1 MAALSMSTNF
11 PPELVAGMMNKV
23 KGHSSLAR
31 LSARKP
37 IPFTGEKIFT
47 FSLDKEADIVAENG
61 AKSAGGATLGS
72 INITP
77 IKLEYSARVSDEF
90 MRADEEY
97 RLGVLEEF
105 ADGAAIKFA
114 RALDLAAF
122 HGVNPRTNADSAVVG
137 ENNFDDKIT
146 NEITYAAATPDDNL
160 DAAIAAIIAAENE
173 FNGVAMAPAMA
184 ADMAKVKVNGV
195 VQYPEFRFGGRPQS
209 FNGINLDI
217 NNTVSKM
224 PTSVES
230 TSMAYVGD
238 FANMFRWGYATD
250 MPVEIIPYGN
260 PDNDTT
266 AGDLKGHNQVLLRLE
281 AFIGWGILDPA
292 AFAVITKAAAG
303 L

>member
-1 MAALSMSTNF
+1 MPAISMSTNF
-11 PPELVAGMMNKV
+11 PPELVKEMMNQV
-23 KGHSSLAR
+23 VGHSSLAR

-61 AKSAGGATLGS
+61 AKSAGGATLGTV
-72 INITP
+72 NITP

-97 RLGVLEEF
+97 QLNVLEEF
-105 ADGAAIKFA
+105 AEGAAKKFA

-137 ENNFDDKIT
+137 DNNFDDKIE
-146 NEITYAAATPDDNL
+146 NVITYASATPDDNL
-160 DAAIAAIIAAENE
+160 DAAIAAVTGAEKEVTGIAMSPTM
-173 FNGVAMAPAMA
+173 GA
-184 ADMAKVKVNGV
+184 AMAKVKVNGV
-195 VQYPEFRFGGRPQS
+195 VQYPEFRFGGKPQS
-209 FNGINLDI
+209 FAGMGMDI

-224 PTSVES
+224 PTSVET
-230 TSMAYVGD
+230 TSQAYVGD
-238 FANMFRWGYATD
+238 FANAFRWGYATE

-260 PDNDTT
+260 PDNDTV

-281 AFIGWGILDPA
+281 AFIGWGILDPD
-292 AFAVITKAAAG
+292 AFAVVQEAAAI
-303 L
+303 

>member
-1 MAALSMSTNF
+1 MAAISMSTNF
-11 PPELVAGMMNKV
+11 PPELVKEMMNQV
-23 KGHSSLAR
+23 VGHSSLAR

-61 AKSAGGATLGS
+61 AKSAGGATLGTV
-72 INITP
+72 NITP

-97 RLGVLEEF
+97 RLNVLEEF
-105 ADGAAIKFA
+105 AEGAAKKFA

-137 ENNFDDKIT
+137 ENNFDDKIE
-146 NEITYAAATPDDNL
+146 NVITYASATPDDNL
-160 DAAIAAIIAAENE
+160 DAAIAAVTGAEKEVTGIAMSPTM
-173 FNGVAMAPAMA
+173 GA
-184 ADMAKVKVNGV
+184 AMAKVKVNGV
-195 VQYPEFRFGGRPQS
+195 VQYPEFRFGGKPQS
-209 FNGINLDI
+209 FAGMGMDI

-224 PTSVES
+224 PTSVET
-230 TSMAYVGD
+230 TSQAYVGD
-238 FANMFRWGYATD
+238 FANAFRWGYATE

-260 PDNDTT
+260 PDNDTA

-281 AFIGWGILDPA
+281 AFIGWGILDPD
-292 AFAVITKAAAG
+292 AFAVVQEAAAG
-303 L
+303 

>member
-1 MAALSMSTNF
+1 MAAISMSTNF
-11 PPELVAGMMNKV
+11 PQELVKEMMNQV
-23 KGHSSLAR
+23 VGHSSLAR

-61 AKSAGGATLGS
+61 AKSAGGATLGTV
-72 INITP
+72 NITP

-97 RLGVLEEF
+97 QLNVLEEF
-105 ADGAAIKFA
+105 AEDAAKKFA

-137 ENNFDDKIT
+137 DNNFDDKIE
-146 NEITYAAATPDDNL
+146 NVITYASATPDDNL
-160 DAAIAAIIAAENE
+160 DAAIAAVTGAEKEVTGIAMSPTM
-173 FNGVAMAPAMA
+173 GA
-184 ADMAKVKVNGV
+184 AMAKVKVNGV
-195 VQYPEFRFGGRPQS
+195 VQYPEFRFGGKPQS
-209 FNGINLDI
+209 FAGMGMDI

-224 PTSVES
+224 PTSVET
-230 TSMAYVGD
+230 TSQAYVGD
-238 FANMFRWGYATD
+238 FANAFRWGYATE

-260 PDNDTT
+260 PDNDTA

-281 AFIGWGILDPA
+281 AFIGWGILDPD
-292 AFAVITKAAAG
+292 AFAIVQEAAAG
-303 L
+303 

>member
-1 MAALSMSTNF
+1 MAAISMSTNF
-11 PPELVAGMMNKV
+11 PPELVREMMNQV
-23 KGHSSLAR
+23 VGHSSLAR

-61 AKSAGGATLGS
+61 AKSAGGATLGTV
-72 INITP
+72 NITP

-97 RLGVLEEF
+97 RLNVLEEF
-105 ADGAAIKFA
+105 AEGAAKKFA

-137 ENNFDDKIT
+137 ENNFDDKIE
-146 NEITYAAATPDDNL
+146 NVITYASATPDDNL
-160 DAAIAAIIAAENE
+160 DAAIAAVTGAEKEVTGIAMSPTM
-173 FNGVAMAPAMA
+173 GA
-184 ADMAKVKVNGV
+184 AMAKVKVNGV
-195 VQYPEFRFGGRPQS
+195 VQYPEFRFGGKPQS
-209 FNGINLDI
+209 FAGMGMDI

-224 PTSVES
+224 PTSVET
-230 TSMAYVGD
+230 TSQAYVGD
-238 FANMFRWGYATD
+238 FANAFRWGYATE

-260 PDNDTT
+260 PDNDTA

-281 AFIGWGILDPA
+281 AFIGWGILDPD
-292 AFAVITKAAAG
+292 AFAVVQEAAAG
-303 L
+303 

>member
-1 MAALSMSTNF
+1 
-11 PPELVAGMMNKV
+11 
-23 KGHSSLAR
+23 
-31 LSARKP
+31 
-37 IPFTGEKIFT
+37 
-47 FSLDKEADIVAENG
+47 
-61 AKSAGGATLGS
+61 
-72 INITP
+72 
-77 IKLEYSARVSDEF
+77 
-90 MRADEEY
+90 
-97 RLGVLEEF
+97 
-105 ADGAAIKFA
+105 
-114 RALDLAAF
+114 
-122 HGVNPRTNADSAVVG
+122 
-137 ENNFDDKIT
+137 
-146 NEITYAAATPDDNL
+146 
-160 DAAIAAIIAAENE
+160 
-173 FNGVAMAPAMA
+173 MAPAMA

-230 TSMAYVGD
+230 ASMAYVGD

>member
-1 MAALSMSTNF
+1 MAAISMSTNF
-11 PPELVAGMMNKV
+11 PPELVKEMMNQV
-23 KGHSSLAR
+23 VGHSSLAR

-61 AKSAGGATLGS
+61 AKSAGGATLGTV
-72 INITP
+72 NITP

-97 RLGVLEEF
+97 RLNVLEEF
-105 ADGAAIKFA
+105 AEGAAKKFA

-137 ENNFDDKIT
+137 ENNFDDKIE
-146 NEITYAAATPDDNL
+146 NVITYASATPDDNL
-160 DAAIAAIIAAENE
+160 DAAIAAVTGAEKEVTGIAMSPTM
-173 FNGVAMAPAMA
+173 GA
-184 ADMAKVKVNGV
+184 AMAKVKVNGV
-195 VQYPEFRFGGRPQS
+195 VQYPEFRFGGKPQS
-209 FNGINLDI
+209 FAGMGMDI

-224 PTSVES
+224 PTSVET
-230 TSMAYVGD
+230 TSQAYVGD
-238 FANMFRWGYATD
+238 FANAFRWGYATE

-292 AFAVITKAAAG
+292 AFAVITKAAPE

>member
-1 MAALSMSTNF
+1 
-11 PPELVAGMMNKV
+11 
-23 KGHSSLAR
+23 
-31 LSARKP
+31 
-37 IPFTGEKIFT
+37 
-47 FSLDKEADIVAENG
+47 
-61 AKSAGGATLGS
+61 
-72 INITP
+72 
-77 IKLEYSARVSDEF
+77 

-122 HGVNPRTNADSAVVG
+122 HGVNPRTNTDSAVVG

-230 TSMAYVGD
+230 ASMAYVGD

-292 AFAVITKAAAG
+292 AFAVIKQG
-303 L
+303 E